1 MFYRFLNAV
10 SDGVFK
16 KKYFLLYDGEKTF
29 HLIKILKRLCYYYEK
44 KAWYNLLPCS
54 GLRNLCQRFYH
65 APNIL
70 SRGTKYCARK
80 RLAMLI
86 LKWKGWFQVLIS
98 HFISLLPE
106 HRDLNSFLISG
117 SWFLKKVS
125 QSAGFFTTVLTCI
138 QKKIVPIFPTFL
150 ALSLYY
156 LHVS

>member
-1 MFYRFLNAV
+1 MEMNVTYEYLLSQPMFYRFLNAV

-98 HFISLLPE
+98 HFWLMISE
-106 HRDLNSFLISG
+106 KSITKCRFLHYGAHMHTKKNCANISD
-117 SWFLKKVS
+117 
-125 QSAGFFTTVLTCI
+125 FFS
-138 QKKIVPIFPTFL
+138 P
-150 ALSLYY
+150 
-156 LHVS
+156 

>member
-1 MFYRFLNAV
+1 MNVTYEYLLSQPMFYRFLNAV

-98 HFISLLPE
+98 HFWLMISE
-106 HRDLNSFLISG
+106 
-117 SWFLKKVS
+117 KVS